1 MRIFHTLAV
10 FLHRYFHVDNNRRQR
25 IRNKAALIFAAVVA
39 ILLSVAGYTV
49 VYARSYAVM
58 NDTPLVVWEVSKDG
72 DKTAVTYLGRTFTF

>member
-1 MRIFHTLAV
+1 MRILHTLAV
-10 FLHRYFHVDNNRRQR
+10 FAHRFFRVETSRRQK
-25 IRNKAALIFAAVVA
+25 IKSKIALLFAAVVA
-39 ILLSVAGYTV
+39 VLLSVAGYTV